1 MADEIRNDELLQA
14 IADMRETYKKTHE
27 SGSDDHTAINE
38 ANTKVIN
45 LTLHS
50 NFLVPAVISKNTQLV
65 QDKDNHLKFEDK
77 PQARF
82 MLVKHSQNGTF
93 LPVFTDSEEFE
104 KVPHDAEFQLVNM
117 KFSDVA
123 TLTEQTPTINGFVI
137 NPMTTNLVR
146 TVTLGD
152 ATHLS
157 PVLDLSALD
166 GPFVLPASNFTLG
179 AAEGAK
185 VHVDIGARVVTSKKP
200 IIAWTTPPA
209 DVSFVWAD
217 GIEDRGSLVV
227 REDGLYAVYLGLII
241 SIH

>member
-137 NPMTTNLVR
+137 NPMTTNLPYTKEMLAGIKQTLIEAR
-146 TVTLGD
+146 DRKLKEQQAAAAPNITVTSGE
-152 ATHLS
+152 
-157 PVLDLSALD
+157 
-166 GPFVLPASNFTLG
+166 N
-179 AAEGAK
+179 K
-185 VHVDIGARVVTSKKP
+185 
-200 IIAWTTPPA
+200 
-209 DVSFVWAD
+209 
-217 GIEDRGSLVV
+217 
-227 REDGLYAVYLGLII
+227 
-241 SIH
+241 